1 MAEKV
6 QYYLEQM
13 VPELEDLERKEIF
26 TKEEIKSIIKKRT
39 AFEYA
44 LKRRPAQK
52 KKKRAFK
59 AVTKFKGDI
68 KLWLQYIDFAK
79 NEGNN
84 LFNIG
89 LSYSVLQ
96 LHPTKPIFWIM
107 ASKYEF
113 EVNANIMS
121 ARVFL
126 QRGLRL
132 NCDSHQLWHQ
142 YFKLELVYVEK
153 IKVRR
158 RILGISNNKDEEFND
173 HEDSQNFI
181 KIADDDLLKANK
193 LETEGLDRV
202 QEINLDDDN
211 LLFRGELS
219 KVVYFNAIKA
229 IPNDLSFRKEFV
241 NICREFSDIK
251 MVQEEIYESIRRDF
265 KSNPEALS
273 YVIERHVDNISDVH
287 SIEFINSI
295 KHCIDEY
302 QEFIEVGH
310 DFIHSQKF
318 PNYEMWYMYSKFLLK
333 YLHMVSE
340 PNLVSFLNKKLS
352 KTYKN
357 ASRSNLASSSM
368 YSDWINWILEK
379 DGVKYEKIKGLLKN
393 ATDTW
398 PNNSQLWE
406 KRINV
411 ISYFDSN
418 EESESIEEL
427 YKLSLKLNPASLILW
442 VSYLSWI
449 FKSINLKDIEL
460 ENLLLNSISKIS
472 SLSQSTH
479 NSKDDKDYQ
488 PNEIKDQI
496 TTKYL
501 KWAVEKGGLEKAR
514 KVYMSLFNKTLPT
527 LKFYQTCIE
536 IEQEYLENSSTSA
549 SDPKAHLIW
558 LFEQAC
564 GFEKAPIVFTVK
576 LTFAE
581 NIQNDN
587 FKESLTIKS
596 LSDGKLLTHFQ
607 FNVRIGGI
615 EEGKAFNHYK
625 LFPRAIGQ
633 IIQSYNARELHLTF
647 TQGRWNYE
655 DWGYPIVPAAGI
667 DENWKSLTNAL
678 AGLFCASL
686 NFIDDTI
693 TVQPKLSFRPE
704 GPYNATELSAR
715 AELRY
720 GSLPH
725 ENVCTEN
732 LTPWIKLLPC
742 KSNSGVASL
751 LNGHKLYDSN
761 FHSMS
766 IHVRPVCENSECSRK
781 QLEIVQTVSTVVDP
795 VRNSGKRDWSLN
807 QIFGR
812 RLSQA
817 CPLAEESKLEINLP
831 EDGDYKLSPDADD
844 VIRNTEGDT
853 SKAVYNLKNV
863 QSKTDVSMTWK
874 EDLFEYNLN
883 FEQPRVYAH
892 RFFTGYGQERGGI
905 KINIFNRSSNISVP
919 IIYFDVIP
927 WFLKLY
933 LHTLKV
939 QINGVE
945 AQYNPIKDLYYQP
958 AVDRSRPNVI
968 EAELSLPPN
977 SITTLSIN
985 FDKVFLKYTEHPPDA
1000 NRGFDIGS
1008 AVISTKVE
1016 SLDDYKYFHDI
1027 ETRNCSE
1034 NMPKTA
1040 CHHFPIRIYTETL
1053 LVSLPTPD
1061 FSMPYNVITLTCTVI
1076 ALFFGSMFN
1085 LMTRGFVALRP
1096 NEVNEDKVKV
1106 K

>member
-1 MAEKV
+1 PEMIGH
-6 QYYLEQM
+6 YL
-13 VPELEDLERKEIF
+13 
-26 TKEEIKSIIKKRT
+26 
-39 AFEYA
+39 A
-44 LKRRPAQK
+44 
-52 KKKRAFK
+52 
-59 AVTKFKGDI
+59 
-68 KLWLQYIDFAK
+68 
-79 NEGNN
+79 
-84 LFNIG
+84 
-89 LSYSVLQ
+89 
-96 LHPTKPIFWIM
+96 
-107 ASKYEF
+107 
-113 EVNANIMS
+113 
-121 ARVFL
+121 
-126 QRGLRL
+126 
-132 NCDSHQLWHQ
+132 
-142 YFKLELVYVEK
+142 
-153 IKVRR
+153 
-158 RILGISNNKDEEFND
+158 
-173 HEDSQNFI
+173 
-181 KIADDDLLKANK
+181 
-193 LETEGLDRV
+193 
-202 QEINLDDDN
+202 
-211 LLFRGELS
+211 
-219 KVVYFNAIKA
+219 
-229 IPNDLSFRKEFV
+229 
-241 NICREFSDIK
+241 EFS
-251 MVQEEIYESIRRDF
+251 
-265 KSNPEALS
+265 
-273 YVIERHVDNISDVH
+273 
-287 SIEFINSI
+287 
-295 KHCIDEY
+295 
-302 QEFIEVGH
+302 
-310 DFIHSQKF
+310 
-318 PNYEMWYMYSKFLLK
+318 
-333 YLHMVSE
+333 
-340 PNLVSFLNKKLS
+340 
-352 KTYKN
+352 
-357 ASRSNLASSSM
+357 
-368 YSDWINWILEK
+368 
-379 DGVKYEKIKGLLKN
+379 
-393 ATDTW
+393 
-398 PNNSQLWE
+398 
-406 KRINV
+406 
-411 ISYFDSN
+411 ISY
-418 EESESIEEL
+418 
-427 YKLSLKLNPASLILW
+427 KPGRP
-442 VSYLSWI
+442 VSMV
-449 FKSINLKDIEL
+449 N
-460 ENLLLNSISKIS
+460 
-472 SLSQSTH
+472 
-479 NSKDDKDYQ
+479 
-488 PNEIKDQI
+488 
-496 TTKYL
+496 
-501 KWAVEKGGLEKAR
+501 
-514 KVYMSLFNKTLPT
+514 
-527 LKFYQTCIE
+527 
-536 IEQEYLENSSTSA
+536 
-549 SDPKAHLIW
+549 
-558 LFEQAC
+558 
-564 GFEKAPIVFTVK
+564 

-625 LFPRAIGQ
+625 FFPRAIGQ

-655 DWGYPIVPAAGI
+655 DWGYPIVPSAGI
-667 DENWKSLTNAL
+667 GVELWAWLWKDGKLDENWKSLTNAL

-704 GPYNATELSAR
+704 GPYNATELSTD

-742 KSNSGVASL
+742 KSNSGIASL

-766 IHVRPVCENSECSRK
+766 IHVRPVCENSECLRK

-812 RLSQA
+812 SLSQA

-844 VIRNTEGDT
+844 VIQKTEGDT
-853 SKAVYNLKNV
+853 SKAVFYLKNV

-905 KINIFNRSSNISVP
+905 KINIFNKSSNITVP

-939 QINGVE
+939 KINGVE

-1016 SLDDYKYFHDI
+1016 SVDGFKYLD
-1027 ETRNCSE
+1027 ERATRNCSD
-1034 NMPKTA
+1034 NMSKTA
-1040 CHHFPIRIYTETL
+1040 CHHFPIRVYTETL

-1085 LMTRGFVALRP
+1085 LMTRGFIALRP
-1096 NEVNEDKVKV
+1096 SEVNEGEVKG
-1106 K
+1106 